1 MNIAL
6 PISVL
11 CCGLF
16 LGGCASSG
24 TYVAGTGKTIVPLYV
39 PNQYG
44 QSINLQEA
52 TSGPW
57 TAVFFY
63 PKASTPG

>member
-1 MNIAL
+1 MKFAL

-11 CCGLF
+11 CGGLL
-16 LGGCASSG
+16 LGGCTSSG
-24 TYVAGTGKTIVPLYV
+24 SYLAPPGNTIAPLHV

-44 QSINLQEA
+44 QIVNLQKA

>member
-1 MNIAL
+1 MKIAL
-6 PISVL
+6 PITVL
-11 CCGLF
+11 CGGLF

-24 TYVAGTGKTIVPLYV
+24 TYVAGPGKTIVPLHV
-39 PNQYG
+39 ENQYG
-44 QSINLQEA
+44 QSVNLQEA